1 MKGDFRERP
10 GKGRLPGVVLACVM
24 WAAAAALSF
33 LARSVPGFAE
43 FYASTIYPLFTGTVG
58 RLIGL
63 LPFSL
68 AELLLYV
75 LAVSAVA
82 CILWGLPRL
91 VSGRLS
97 PLQAAAG
104 LAVRAAL
111 ISGTLFLIYTAFCGI
126 NYHRG
131 TFAGNAGI
139 TVSPSTA
146 DELAALYASLAESIN
161 GDAASVSRDA
171 EGVFYIDMPAKDSG
185 RACVDAMKEL
195 GGQIE
200 ALDSFYPMPKP
211 VLVWQLLSYQNVTG
225 VYSPFTI
232 EANYNRDIPC
242 FTLPFTICHELSHL
256 TGYMREDE
264 ANFIGWLACAS
275 SGEAWLRYSGNLT
288 AFITVGNALYAVDRD
303 AWARVYGGLCPEA
316 KTDLEYNNNYW
327 SRFEGKVAQTHEKVN
342 NSYLKANGQADGVK
356 SYGRM
361 VDLMLAWRRKQL
373 VGG

>member
-1 MKGDFRERP
+1 
-10 GKGRLPGVVLACVM
+10 
-24 WAAAAALSF
+24 
-33 LARSVPGFAE
+33 
-43 FYASTIYPLFTGTVG
+43 
-58 RLIGL
+58 
-63 LPFSL
+63 
-68 AELLLYV
+68 
-75 LAVSAVA
+75 
-82 CILWGLPRL
+82 
-91 VSGRLS
+91 
-97 PLQAAAG
+97 
-104 LAVRAAL
+104 
-111 ISGTLFLIYTAFCGI
+111 
-126 NYHRG
+126 
-131 TFAGNAGI
+131 
-139 TVSPSTA
+139 
-146 DELAALYASLAESIN
+146 
-161 GDAASVSRDA
+161 
-171 EGVFYIDMPAKDSG
+171 MPAKDSG

-288 AFITVGNALYAVDRD
+288 AFITVGNALYGVDRD

-342 NSYLKANGQADGVK
+342 NSYLYNNKKWAIK
-356 SYGRM
+356 TKILKYLGRFCFRCISDATEKEASLKCCKIF
-361 VDLMLAWRRKQL
+361 VFKFLI
-373 VGG
+373 